1 MKKCF
6 YIFELSLNYLKIEQ
20 MKKNLFLIILMIW
33 SLYNNGCKMREHAD
47 ALVVHSKIY
56 AVDADNRVFSAMA
69 IRDGKVVELGSDS
82 VLRLKYDAGETIDA
96 GGRTIMPGFI
106 DAHCHFWGMAMG
118 LQYVD
123 LTGSASFDEVIARL
137 GRHESADTSGWIVGR
152 GWDHNLWKERSF
164 PDNAR
169 LNAMYPDRPVMLIR
183 IDGHVVL
190 ANDEAL
196 RRAGIGL
203 QNDFMAGE
211 VVVKSGRLT
220 GILSENAADKMRSA
234 VPLPNEEGVIS
245 LLLKAEQLCLGYG
258 LTGVGDAGLLTSE
271 VLLLD
276 TLQKQGRLS
285 LNCYAMLTPTPENI
299 RHFVMKGPYETERL
313 TVRAIKMYADGSL
326 GSRTALL
333 KKPYS
338 DDPGNI
344 GMLTTTQDSM
354 RILCEIANKHGYQ
367 VNTHA
372 IGDSACRI
380 MLELYAGFLKG
391 KNDKRWR
398 IEHAQVVDPGDL
410 HLFKENAIIPSIQST
425 HATSDM
431 YWAENRL
438 GPERI
443 KWAYAY
449 RNLLEQNGWIANG
462 TDFPIEQISPLL
474 TFYAAVARK
483 DLKGF
488 PAEGFQMQNALT
500 RDEALRSVTI
510 WAARANFQEQKAG
523 SLEPG
528 KNADFIILDKDIMVV
543 PDAEIP
549 AIKILE
555 THIHGKRVF
564 TRGE

>member
-1 MKKCF
+1 VKKCF
-6 YIFELSLNYLKIEQ
+6 YIFELSLNYLKFEQ
-20 MKKNLFLIILMIW
+20 MKTKFILLIPMIGIFF
-33 SLYNNGCKMREHAD
+33 NTGCKMREHAD
-47 ALVVHSKIY
+47 TLVIHSKIY
-56 AVDADNRVFSAMA
+56 TVDADNKVFSAMA
-69 IRDGKVVELGSDS
+69 IRDGKVIELGFDS
-82 VLRLKYDAGETIDA
+82 VLQLKYEARETIDA
-96 GGRTIMPGFI
+96 GGGTILPGFI

-118 LQYVD
+118 LQYID
-123 LTGSASFDEVIARL
+123 LNGSASFDEVIARI
-137 GRHESADTSGWIVGR
+137 GQGVSSDASGWIVGR
-152 GWDHNLWKERSF
+152 GWDNNLWKEKTF

-169 LNAMYPDRPVMLIR
+169 LNALYPDRPVMLIR

-190 ANDEAL
+190 ANKEAL
-196 RRAGIGL
+196 RRAGIGIS
-203 QNDFMAGE
+203 NGFMKGE
-211 VVVKSGRLT
+211 VVVRNGILT

-234 VPLPNEEGVIS
+234 VPLPDEDGTIALIS
-245 LLLKAEQLCLGYG
+245 KAEQLCLGYG

-271 VLLLD
+271 VLLID
-276 TLQKQGRLS
+276 TLQKLGKLS

-299 RHFVMKGPYETERL
+299 HHFVLNGPYETERL
-313 TVRAIKMYADGSL
+313 SVRSIKMYADGSL

-333 KKPYS
+333 KRPYS
-338 DDPGNI
+338 DDPGNT
-344 GMLTTTQDSM
+344 GMRTTSQDSM
-354 RILCEIANKHGYQ
+354 RTLCEIANQHGYQ

-391 KNDKRWR
+391 ENDKRWR
-398 IEHAQVVDPGDL
+398 IEHAQVVDPDDL
-410 HLFKENAIIPSIQST
+410 HLFKENSIIPSVQST

-449 RNLLEQNGWIANG
+449 KNLLEQNGWIANG

-488 PAEGFQMQNALT
+488 PPEGFQMQNALT
-500 RDEALRSVTI
+500 REEALRSVTI
-510 WAARANFQEQKAG
+510 WAAKANFQEQKAG

-549 AIKILE
+549 AIKVLE

-564 TRGE
+564 RRSE